1 MPLPTRNAS
10 VALSVLIV
18 VLFGSSTYLSAWGPG
33 HDDVNRIAL
42 DRLPADIKALL
53 SPDDRKAFVKESHAP
68 DDFTPWAEYERK
80 KERVITPNDL
90 ATLASHNIK
99 TPYALHSA
107 KGQAVNFI
115 LLYRALKE
123 RDGSRIA
130 FWGAC
135 LAHTL
140 ADEAA
145 CNHDPLVHYLT
156 YAFKGCYGMKFGEA
170 GMLDFGELC
179 RTPEGD
185 ALAVKA
191 LNAVPLVLLGD
202 DPQEVLAEIMLHG
215 LKANRFMTERGVRI
229 ASAFDPDVGEDVLA
243 DSRVAMAELGAHGT
257 RSWLEAITTIWDLI
271 EEGKPDPV
279 ITPGLLANHQ
289 AHRARYVAARPLKAD
304 ALYAP
309 WLKLQDET
317 GVPAVGVVVEPS
329 ISMNQGGLSFG
340 GRFLASAILRELH
353 KSKIPFRVI
362 DAREPDRE
370 LDAGSTSMVI
380 LCSGK
385 FHNDELV
392 RALKSYTNAGG
403 NLLLIGGE
411 HRGLLGPLSQAL
423 IKADPATLPVTSGY
437 GQKNLNF
444 IDRIRVRFSG
454 SLVEEIGKDALPFIH
469 NPDTKAGW
477 QKPKCPYRLKE
488 DFGADIEPL
497 AKIELEGDNQIVAA
511 VYRPDGNARFVFI
524 PEYLIAPY
532 LLTDEPKFSNPA
544 QPQLD
549 RVGSNV
555 LLTTLRLL
563 LSNRRCNPLCPQ
575 KLVPST
581 MSSNPLTAF

>member
-1 MPLPTRNAS
+1 MQIRLQ
-10 VALSVLIV
+10 IV
-18 VLFGSSTYLSAWGPG
+18 PIILFLLAQFGSTVGLYAWGSG
-33 HDDVNRIAL
+33 HYEVNRIAL
-42 DRLPADIKALL
+42 DRLPVEMKALL
-53 SPDDRKAFVKESHAP
+53 SPDNRKDFVKDAKVP
-68 DDFTPWAEYERK
+68 DDFTPWSEYEK
-80 KERVITPNDL
+80 KKGKVITPNDL
-90 ATLASHNIK
+90 ATLSKYKIK

-107 KGQAVNFI
+107 TGQAVNYV
-115 LLYRALKE
+115 LLYRALKD
-123 RDGSRIA
+123 RDGDRIA

-140 ADEAA
+140 ADEVA
-145 CNHDPLVHYLT
+145 CNHDPLIHYLS
-156 YAFKGCYGMKFGEA
+156 YAFKGGYGMKFGKA

-191 LNAVPLVLLGD
+191 LNAVPLLLLGD
-202 DPQEVLAEIMLHG
+202 DPQEVLVEIMLHG
-215 LKANRFMTERGVRI
+215 LKANRFMTERSVII
-229 ASAFDPDVGEDVLA
+229 ASAFDPDAGDGALA
-243 DSRVAMAELGAHGT
+243 DSQFAMAELGAFGIKA
-257 RSWLEAITTIWDLI
+257 WLEVITTAWALI
-271 EEGKPDPV
+271 NESKPVPV
-279 ITPGLLANHQ
+279 LTPEILANYK
-289 AHRARYVAARPLKAD
+289 ARHTKFVTARPLKAG

-309 WLKLQDET
+309 WLKLQAET

-329 ISMNQGGLSFG
+329 TTMNRGGLSFG

-362 DAREPDRE
+362 DAREPEQD

-385 FHNDELV
+385 FHNYELV

-403 NLLLIGGE
+403 HLLLIGGE

-437 GQKNLNF
+437 GQKNLEF

-454 SLVEEIGKDALPFIH
+454 SLVEEIGMEALPFIH

-497 AKIELEGDNQIVAA
+497 AKIELDGENQIVAA
-511 VYRPDGNARFVFI
+511 VYRPDGNACFVFI

-532 LLTDEPKFSNPA
+532 LLTDEPEFSNPA

-549 RVGSNV
+549 RIGSKV
-555 LLTTLRLL
+555 LLTALHLL
-563 LSNRRCNPLCPQ
+563 LP
-575 KLVPST
+575 
-581 MSSNPLTAF
+581 

>member
-1 MPLPTRNAS
+1 MQIRLQ
-10 VALSVLIV
+10 IV
-18 VLFGSSTYLSAWGPG
+18 PIILFLLAQFGSTVGLYAWGSG
-33 HDDVNRIAL
+33 HYEVNRIAL
-42 DRLPADIKALL
+42 DRLPVEMKALL
-53 SPDDRKAFVKESHAP
+53 SPDNRKDFVKDAKVP
-68 DDFTPWAEYERK
+68 DDFTPWSEYEK
-80 KERVITPNDL
+80 KKGKVITPNDL
-90 ATLASHNIK
+90 ATLSKYKIK

-107 KGQAVNFI
+107 TGQAVNYV
-115 LLYRALKE
+115 LLYRALKD
-123 RDGSRIA
+123 RDGDRIA

-140 ADEAA
+140 ADEVA
-145 CNHDPLVHYLT
+145 CNHDPLIHYLS
-156 YAFKGCYGMKFGEA
+156 YAFKGGYGMKFGKA

-191 LNAVPLVLLGD
+191 LNAVPLLLLGD
-202 DPQEVLAEIMLHG
+202 DPQEVLVEIMLHG
-215 LKANRFMTERGVRI
+215 LKANRFMTERSVII
-229 ASAFDPDVGEDVLA
+229 ASAFDPDAGDGALA
-243 DSRVAMAELGAHGT
+243 DSQFAMAELGAFGIKA
-257 RSWLEAITTIWDLI
+257 WLEVITTAWALI
-271 EEGKPDPV
+271 NESKPVPV
-279 ITPGLLANHQ
+279 LTPEILADYK
-289 AHRARYVAARPLKAD
+289 ARHTKFVTARPLKAD

-309 WLKLQDET
+309 WLKLQAET

-329 ISMNQGGLSFG
+329 TTMNRGGLSFG

-362 DAREPDRE
+362 DAREPEQD

-403 NLLLIGGE
+403 HLLLIGGE

-437 GQKNLNF
+437 GQKNLEF

-454 SLVEEIGKDALPFIH
+454 SLVEEIGMEALPFIH

-497 AKIELEGDNQIVAA
+497 AKIELDGENQIVAA
-511 VYRPDGNARFVFI
+511 VYRPDGNACFVFI

-532 LLTDEPKFSNPA
+532 LLTDEPEFSNPA

-549 RVGSNV
+549 RIGSKV
-555 LLTTLRLL
+555 LLTALHLL
-563 LSNRRCNPLCPQ
+563 LP
-575 KLVPST
+575 
-581 MSSNPLTAF
+581 

>member
-1 MPLPTRNAS
+1 MQIRLQ
-10 VALSVLIV
+10 IV
-18 VLFGSSTYLSAWGPG
+18 PIILFLLAQFGGTVGLYAWGSG
-33 HDDVNRIAL
+33 HYDVNRIAL
-42 DRLPADIKALL
+42 DRLPVEMKALL
-53 SPDDRKAFVKESHAP
+53 SPDNRKDFVKDAKVP
-68 DDFTPWAEYERK
+68 DDFTPWSEYEK
-80 KERVITPNDL
+80 KKGKVITPNDL
-90 ATLASHNIK
+90 ATLSKYKIK

-107 KGQAVNFI
+107 TGQAVNYV
-115 LLYRALKE
+115 LLYRALKD
-123 RDGSRIA
+123 RDGDRIA

-140 ADEAA
+140 ADEVA
-145 CNHDPLVHYLT
+145 CNHDPLIHYLS
-156 YAFKGCYGMKFGEA
+156 YAFKGGYGMKFGKA

-191 LNAVPLVLLGD
+191 LNAVPLLLLGD
-202 DPQEVLAEIMLHG
+202 DPQEVLVEIMLHG
-215 LKANRFMTERGVRI
+215 LKANRFMTERSVII
-229 ASAFDPDVGEDVLA
+229 ASAFDPDAGDGALA
-243 DSRVAMAELGAHGT
+243 DSQFAMAELGAFGV
-257 RSWLEAITTIWDLI
+257 RAWLEVITTAWALI
-271 EEGKPDPV
+271 NESKPVPV
-279 ITPGLLANHQ
+279 LTPEILANYK
-289 AHRARYVAARPLKAD
+289 ARHTKFVTARPLKAD

-309 WLKLQDET
+309 WLKLQAET

-329 ISMNQGGLSFG
+329 TTMNRGGLSFG

-362 DAREPDRE
+362 DAREPEQD

-392 RALKSYTNAGG
+392 RALNSYISAGG
-403 NLLLIGGE
+403 HLLLIGGE

-437 GQKNLNF
+437 GQKNLEF

-454 SLVEEIGKDALPFIH
+454 SLVEEIGMEALPFIH

-497 AKIELEGDNQIVAA
+497 AKIELDGENQIVAA
-511 VYRPDGNARFVFI
+511 VYRPDGNACFVFI

-532 LLTDEPKFSNPA
+532 LLTDEPEFSNPA

-549 RVGSNV
+549 RIGSKV
-555 LLTTLRLL
+555 LLTALHLL
-563 LSNRRCNPLCPQ
+563 LP
-575 KLVPST
+575 
-581 MSSNPLTAF
+581 

>member
-1 MPLPTRNAS
+1 MQIRLQ
-10 VALSVLIV
+10 IV
-18 VLFGSSTYLSAWGPG
+18 PIILFLLAQFGGTVGLYAWGSG
-33 HDDVNRIAL
+33 HYEVNRIAL
-42 DRLPADIKALL
+42 DRLPVEMKALL
-53 SPDDRKAFVKESHAP
+53 SPDNRKDFVKDAKVP
-68 DDFTPWAEYERK
+68 DDFTPWSEYEK
-80 KERVITPNDL
+80 KKGKVITPNDL
-90 ATLASHNIK
+90 ATLSKYNIK

-107 KGQAVNFI
+107 TGQAVNYV
-115 LLYRALKE
+115 LLYRALKD
-123 RDGSRIA
+123 RDGDRIA

-140 ADEAA
+140 ADEVA
-145 CNHDPLVHYLT
+145 CNHDPLIHYLS
-156 YAFKGCYGMKFGEA
+156 YAFKGGYGMKFGKA

-191 LNAVPLVLLGD
+191 LNAVPRLLLGD
-202 DPQEVLAEIMLHG
+202 DPQEVLVEIMLHG
-215 LKANRFMTERGVRI
+215 LKANRFMTERSVII
-229 ASAFDPDVGEDVLA
+229 ASAFDPDAGDGALA
-243 DSRVAMAELGAHGT
+243 DSQFAMAELGAFGIKA
-257 RSWLEAITTIWDLI
+257 WLEVITTAWALI
-271 EEGKPDPV
+271 NESKPVPV
-279 ITPGLLANHQ
+279 LTPEILADYK
-289 AHRARYVAARPLKAD
+289 ARHTKFVTARPLKAD

-309 WLKLQDET
+309 WLKLQAET

-329 ISMNQGGLSFG
+329 TTMNRGGLSFG

-362 DAREPDRE
+362 DAREPEQD

-392 RALKSYTNAGG
+392 RALNSYISAGG
-403 NLLLIGGE
+403 HLLLIGGE

-437 GQKNLNF
+437 GQKNLEF

-454 SLVEEIGKDALPFIH
+454 SLVEEIGKEALPFIH

-497 AKIELEGDNQIVAA
+497 AKIELDGENQIVAA
-511 VYRPDGNARFVFI
+511 VYRPDGNACFVFI

-532 LLTDEPKFSNPA
+532 LLTDEPEFSNPA

-549 RVGSNV
+549 RIGSKV
-555 LLTTLRLL
+555 LLAALHLL
-563 LSNRRCNPLCPQ
+563 LS
-575 KLVPST
+575 
-581 MSSNPLTAF
+581 

>member
-1 MPLPTRNAS
+1 MQIRLQ
-10 VALSVLIV
+10 IV
-18 VLFGSSTYLSAWGPG
+18 PIILFLLAQFGSTVGLYAWGSG
-33 HDDVNRIAL
+33 HYEVNRIAL
-42 DRLPADIKALL
+42 DRLPVEMKALL
-53 SPDDRKAFVKESHAP
+53 SPDNRKDFVKDAKVP
-68 DDFTPWAEYERK
+68 DDFTPWSEYEK
-80 KERVITPNDL
+80 KKGKVITPNDL
-90 ATLASHNIK
+90 ATLSKYKIK

-107 KGQAVNFI
+107 TGQAVNYV
-115 LLYRALKE
+115 LLYRALKD
-123 RDGSRIA
+123 RDGDRIA

-140 ADEAA
+140 ADEVA
-145 CNHDPLVHYLT
+145 CNHDPLIHYLS
-156 YAFKGCYGMKFGEA
+156 YAFKGGYGMKFGKA

-191 LNAVPLVLLGD
+191 LNAVPLLLLGD
-202 DPQEVLAEIMLHG
+202 DPQEVLVEIMLHG
-215 LKANRFMTERGVRI
+215 LKANRFMTERSVII
-229 ASAFDPDVGEDVLA
+229 ASAFDPDAGDGALA
-243 DSRVAMAELGAHGT
+243 DSQFAMAELGAFGV
-257 RSWLEAITTIWDLI
+257 RAWLEVITTAWALI
-271 EEGKPDPV
+271 NESKPVPV
-279 ITPGLLANHQ
+279 LTPEILANYK
-289 AHRARYVAARPLKAD
+289 ARHTKFVTARPLKAD

-309 WLKLQDET
+309 WLKLQAET

-329 ISMNQGGLSFG
+329 TTMNRGGLSFG

-362 DAREPDRE
+362 DAREPEQD

-385 FHNDELV
+385 FHNYELV

-403 NLLLIGGE
+403 HLLLIGGE

-437 GQKNLNF
+437 GQKNLEF

-454 SLVEEIGKDALPFIH
+454 SLVEEIGKEALPFIH

-497 AKIELEGDNQIVAA
+497 AKIELDGENQIVAA
-511 VYRPDGNARFVFI
+511 VYRPDGNACFVFI

-532 LLTDEPKFSNPA
+532 LLTDEPEFSNPA

-549 RVGSNV
+549 RIGSKV
-555 LLTTLRLL
+555 LLAALHLL
-563 LSNRRCNPLCPQ
+563 LS
-575 KLVPST
+575 
-581 MSSNPLTAF
+581 

>member
-1 MPLPTRNAS
+1 MPRCRTIL
-10 VALSVLIV
+10 LH
-18 VLFGSSTYLSAWGPG
+18 GP
-33 HDDVNRIAL
+33 N
-42 DRLPADIKALL
+42 
-53 SPDDRKAFVKESHAP
+53 
-68 DDFTPWAEYERK
+68 TRK
-80 KERVITPNDL
+80 KKGKVITPNDL
-90 ATLASHNIK
+90 ATLSKYKIK

-107 KGQAVNFI
+107 TGQAVNYV
-115 LLYRALKE
+115 LLYRALKD
-123 RDGSRIA
+123 RDGDRIA

-140 ADEAA
+140 ADEVA
-145 CNHDPLVHYLT
+145 CNHDPLIHYLS
-156 YAFKGCYGMKFGEA
+156 YAFKGGYGMKFGKA

-191 LNAVPLVLLGD
+191 LNAVPLLLLGD
-202 DPQEVLAEIMLHG
+202 DPQEVLVEIMLHG
-215 LKANRFMTERGVRI
+215 LKANRFMTERSVII
-229 ASAFDPDVGEDVLA
+229 ASAFDPDAGDGALA
-243 DSRVAMAELGAHGT
+243 DSQFAMAELGAFGIKA
-257 RSWLEAITTIWDLI
+257 WLEVITTAWALI
-271 EEGKPDPV
+271 NESKPVPV
-279 ITPGLLANHQ
+279 LTPEILANYK
-289 AHRARYVAARPLKAD
+289 ARHTKFVTARPLKAG

-309 WLKLQDET
+309 WLKLQAET

-329 ISMNQGGLSFG
+329 TTMNRGGLSFG

-362 DAREPDRE
+362 DAREPEQD

-403 NLLLIGGE
+403 HLLLIGGE

-437 GQKNLNF
+437 GQKNLEF

-454 SLVEEIGKDALPFIH
+454 SLVEEIGMEALPFIH

-497 AKIELEGDNQIVAA
+497 AKIELDGENQIVAA
-511 VYRPDGNARFVFI
+511 VYRPDGNACFVFI

-532 LLTDEPKFSNPA
+532 LLTDEPEFSNPA

-549 RVGSNV
+549 RIGSKV
-555 LLTTLRLL
+555 LLTALHLL
-563 LSNRRCNPLCPQ
+563 LP
-575 KLVPST
+575 
-581 MSSNPLTAF
+581 

>member
-1 MPLPTRNAS
+1 MQIRLQ
-10 VALSVLIV
+10 IV
-18 VLFGSSTYLSAWGPG
+18 PIILFLLAQFGSSVDLYAWGSG
-33 HDDVNRIAL
+33 HYEVNRIAL
-42 DRLPADIKALL
+42 DRLPVEMKALL
-53 SPDDRKAFVKESHAP
+53 STDNRKDFVKDAKVP
-68 DDFTPWAEYERK
+68 DDFTPWSEYEK
-80 KERVITPNDL
+80 KKGKVITTNDL
-90 ATLASHNIK
+90 ATLSKYKIK

-107 KGQAVNFI
+107 TGQAVNYV
-115 LLYRALKE
+115 LLYRALKD
-123 RDGSRIA
+123 RDGDRIA

-140 ADEAA
+140 ADEVA
-145 CNHDPLVHYLT
+145 CNHDPLIHYLS
-156 YAFKGCYGMKFGEA
+156 YAFKGGYGMKFGNA

-202 DPQEVLAEIMLHG
+202 DPQEVLVEIMLHG
-215 LKANRFMTERGVRI
+215 LKANRFMTERSVII
-229 ASAFDPDVGEDVLA
+229 ASAFDPDAGDGALA
-243 DSRVAMAELGAHGT
+243 DSRFAMAELGAYGV
-257 RSWLEAITTIWDLI
+257 RKWLEAITTIWDLI

-279 ITPGLLANHQ
+279 ITPGLLADHH
-289 AHRARYVAARPLKAD
+289 ARRARYVAARPLKAD

-309 WLKLQDET
+309 WLKLQAEA

-362 DAREPDRE
+362 DAREPDRD
-370 LDAGSTSMVI
+370 LDTRSTSMVI

-385 FHNDELV
+385 LHNDELV
-392 RALKSYTNAGG
+392 RALKSYTNIGG
-403 NLLLIGGE
+403 HLLLIGGE

-437 GQKNLNF
+437 GQKNLDF

-454 SLVEEIGKDALPFIH
+454 SLVKEIGKDALPFIH

-497 AKIELEGDNQIVAA
+497 AKIELDGENQIVAA
-511 VYRPDGNARFVFI
+511 VYRPDENARFLFI

-532 LLTDEPKFSNPA
+532 LLTDEPEFSNPA

-549 RVGSNV
+549 RIGSKV
-555 LLTTLRLL
+555 MLTALHLL
-563 LSNRRCNPLCPQ
+563 LS
-575 KLVPST
+575 
-581 MSSNPLTAF
+581 

>member
-1 MPLPTRNAS
+1 MQIRLQ
-10 VALSVLIV
+10 IV
-18 VLFGSSTYLSAWGPG
+18 PIILFLLAQFGGTVGLYAWGSG
-33 HDDVNRIAL
+33 HYEVNRIAL
-42 DRLPADIKALL
+42 DRLPVEMKALL
-53 SPDDRKAFVKESHAP
+53 SPDNRKDFVKDAKVP
-68 DDFTPWAEYERK
+68 DDFTPWSEYEK
-80 KERVITPNDL
+80 KKGKVITPNDL
-90 ATLASHNIK
+90 ATLSKYKIK

-107 KGQAVNFI
+107 TGQAVNYV
-115 LLYRALKE
+115 LLYRALKD
-123 RDGSRIA
+123 RDGDRIA

-140 ADEAA
+140 ADEVA
-145 CNHDPLVHYLT
+145 CNHDPLIHYLS
-156 YAFKGCYGMKFGEA
+156 YAFKGGYGMKFGKA

-191 LNAVPLVLLGD
+191 LNAVPLLLLGD
-202 DPQEVLAEIMLHG
+202 DPQEVLVEIMLHG
-215 LKANRFMTERGVRI
+215 LKANRFMTERSIII
-229 ASAFDPDVGEDVLA
+229 ASAFDPDAGDGALA
-243 DSRVAMAELGAHGT
+243 DSQFAMAELGAFGV
-257 RSWLEAITTIWDLI
+257 RAWLEVITTAWALI
-271 EEGKPDPV
+271 NESKPVPV
-279 ITPGLLANHQ
+279 LTPEILANYK
-289 AHRARYVAARPLKAD
+289 ARHTKFVTARPLKAD

-309 WLKLQDET
+309 WLKLQAET

-329 ISMNQGGLSFG
+329 TTMNRGGLSFG

-362 DAREPDRE
+362 DAREPEQD

-385 FHNDELV
+385 FHNYELV

-403 NLLLIGGE
+403 HLLLIGGE
-411 HRGLLGPLSQAL
+411 HRGLLGSLSQAL

-437 GQKNLNF
+437 GQKNLEF

-454 SLVEEIGKDALPFIH
+454 SLVEEIGKEALPFIH

-497 AKIELEGDNQIVAA
+497 AKIELDGENQIVAA
-511 VYRPDGNARFVFI
+511 VYRPDGNACFVFI

-532 LLTDEPKFSNPA
+532 LLTDEPEFSNPA

-549 RVGSNV
+549 RIGSKV
-555 LLTTLRLL
+555 LLTALHLL
-563 LSNRRCNPLCPQ
+563 LP
-575 KLVPST
+575 
-581 MSSNPLTAF
+581 

>member
-1 MPLPTRNAS
+1 MQIRLQ
-10 VALSVLIV
+10 IV
-18 VLFGSSTYLSAWGPG
+18 PIILFLLAQFGSSVGLYAWGSG
-33 HDDVNRIAL
+33 HYEVNRIAL
-42 DRLPADIKALL
+42 DRLPVEMKALL
-53 SPDDRKAFVKESHAP
+53 SPDNRKDFVKDAKVP
-68 DDFTPWAEYERK
+68 DDFTPWSEYEK
-80 KERVITPNDL
+80 KKGKVITPNDL
-90 ATLASHNIK
+90 ATLSKYKIK

-107 KGQAVNFI
+107 TGQAVNYV
-115 LLYRALKE
+115 LLYRALKD
-123 RDGSRIA
+123 RDGDRIA

-140 ADEAA
+140 ADEVA
-145 CNHDPLVHYLT
+145 CNHDPLIHYLS
-156 YAFKGCYGMKFGEA
+156 YAFKGGYGMKFGKA

-191 LNAVPLVLLGD
+191 LNAVPLLLLGD
-202 DPQEVLAEIMLHG
+202 DPQEVLVEIMLHG
-215 LKANRFMTERGVRI
+215 LKANRFMTERSVII
-229 ASAFDPDVGEDVLA
+229 ASAFDPDAGDGALA
-243 DSRVAMAELGAHGT
+243 DSRVAMAELGAYGV
-257 RSWLEAITTIWDLI
+257 RKWLEAITTIWDLI
-271 EEGKPDPV
+271 EEGKPDPA
-279 ITPGLLANHQ
+279 ITPGLLADHQ
-289 AHRARYVAARPLKAD
+289 ARRARYVAARPLKAD

-309 WLKLQDET
+309 WLKLQAET

-329 ISMNQGGLSFG
+329 TTMNRGGLSFG

-362 DAREPDRE
+362 DAREPEQD

-392 RALKSYTNAGG
+392 RALNSYISAGG
-403 NLLLIGGE
+403 HLLLIGGE

-437 GQKNLNF
+437 GQKNLDF

-454 SLVEEIGKDALPFIH
+454 WLAEEIGKDALPFIH

-497 AKIELEGDNQIVAA
+497 AKIELDGENQIVAA
-511 VYRPDGNARFVFI
+511 VYRPDGNACFVFI

-532 LLTDEPKFSNPA
+532 LLTDEPEFSNPA

-549 RVGSNV
+549 RIGSKV
-555 LLTTLRLL
+555 LLTALHLL
-563 LSNRRCNPLCPQ
+563 LP
-575 KLVPST
+575 
-581 MSSNPLTAF
+581 

>member
-1 MPLPTRNAS
+1 MQIRLQ
-10 VALSVLIV
+10 IV
-18 VLFGSSTYLSAWGPG
+18 PIILFLLAQFGGTVGLYAWGSG
-33 HDDVNRIAL
+33 HYEVNRIAL
-42 DRLPADIKALL
+42 DRLPVEMKALL
-53 SPDDRKAFVKESHAP
+53 SPDNRKDFVKDAKVP
-68 DDFTPWAEYERK
+68 DDFTPWSEYEK
-80 KERVITPNDL
+80 KKGKVITPNDL
-90 ATLASHNIK
+90 ATLSKYKIK

-107 KGQAVNFI
+107 TGQAVNYV
-115 LLYRALKE
+115 LLYRALKD
-123 RDGSRIA
+123 RDGDRIA

-140 ADEAA
+140 ADEVA
-145 CNHDPLVHYLT
+145 CNHDPLIHYLS
-156 YAFKGCYGMKFGEA
+156 YAFKGGYGMKFGKA

-191 LNAVPLVLLGD
+191 LNAVPLLLLGD
-202 DPQEVLAEIMLHG
+202 DPQEVLVEIMLHG
-215 LKANRFMTERGVRI
+215 LKANRFMTERSIII
-229 ASAFDPDVGEDVLA
+229 ASAFDPDAGDGALA
-243 DSRVAMAELGAHGT
+243 DSQFAMAELGAFGV
-257 RSWLEAITTIWDLI
+257 RAWLEVITTAWALI
-271 EEGKPDPV
+271 NESKPVPV
-279 ITPGLLANHQ
+279 LTPEILANYK
-289 AHRARYVAARPLKAD
+289 ARHTKFVTARPLKAD

-309 WLKLQDET
+309 WLKLQAET

-329 ISMNQGGLSFG
+329 TTMNRGGLSFG

-362 DAREPDRE
+362 DAREPEQD

-403 NLLLIGGE
+403 HLLLIGGE

-437 GQKNLNF
+437 GQKNLEF

-454 SLVEEIGKDALPFIH
+454 SLVEEIGMEALPFIH

-497 AKIELEGDNQIVAA
+497 AKIELDGENQIVAA
-511 VYRPDGNARFVFI
+511 VYRPDGNACFVFI

-532 LLTDEPKFSNPA
+532 LLTDEPEFSNPA

-549 RVGSNV
+549 RIGSKV
-555 LLTTLRLL
+555 LLTALHLL
-563 LSNRRCNPLCPQ
+563 LP
-575 KLVPST
+575 
-581 MSSNPLTAF
+581 

>member
-1 MPLPTRNAS
+1 MQIRLQ
-10 VALSVLIV
+10 IV
-18 VLFGSSTYLSAWGPG
+18 HIILFLLAQFVSNVGLYAWGSG
-33 HDDVNRIAL
+33 HYDVNRIAL
-42 DRLPADIKALL
+42 DRLPVEMKALL
-53 SPDDRKAFVKESHAP
+53 SPDNRKDFVKDAKAP
-68 DDFTPWAEYERK
+68 DDFTPWSEYEK
-80 KERVITPNDL
+80 KKGKVITPNDL
-90 ATLASHNIK
+90 ATLSKYKIK

-107 KGQAVNFI
+107 TGQAVNYV
-115 LLYRALKE
+115 LLYRALKD
-123 RDGSRIA
+123 RDGDRIA

-140 ADEAA
+140 ADEVA
-145 CNHDPLVHYLT
+145 CNHDPLIHYLS
-156 YAFKGCYGMKFGEA
+156 YAFKGGYGMKFGKA

-179 RTPEGD
+179 GTPEGD

-191 LNAVPLVLLGD
+191 LNAVPLVRFGD
-202 DPQEVLAEIMLHG
+202 DPQEVLVEIMLHG
-215 LKANRFMTERGVRI
+215 LKANRFMTERSVII
-229 ASAFDPDVGEDVLA
+229 ASAFDPDAGDGALA
-243 DSRVAMAELGAHGT
+243 DSQFAMAELGAFGIKA
-257 RSWLEAITTIWDLI
+257 WLEVITTAWALI
-271 EEGKPDPV
+271 NESKPVPV
-279 ITPGLLANHQ
+279 LTPEILADYK
-289 AHRARYVAARPLKAD
+289 ARHTKFVTARPLKAD

-309 WLKLQDET
+309 WLKLQAET

-329 ISMNQGGLSFG
+329 ISMDQGGLSFG

-362 DAREPDRE
+362 DAREPDR
-370 LDAGSTSMVI
+370 DMDTRSTSMVI

-392 RALKSYTNAGG
+392 RALNSYISAGG
-403 NLLLIGGE
+403 HLLLIGGE

-437 GQKNLNF
+437 GQKNLDF

-454 SLVEEIGKDALPFIH
+454 WLAEEIGKDALPFIH

-497 AKIELEGDNQIVAA
+497 AKIELDGENQIVAA
-511 VYRPDGNARFVFI
+511 MYRPDGNACFVFI

-532 LLTDEPKFSNPA
+532 LLTDEPEFSNPA

-549 RVGSNV
+549 RIGSKV
-555 LLTTLRLL
+555 LLAALRLL
-563 LSNRRCNPLCPQ
+563 LP
-575 KLVPST
+575 
-581 MSSNPLTAF
+581 

>member
-1 MPLPTRNAS
+1 MQIRLQ
-10 VALSVLIV
+10 IV
-18 VLFGSSTYLSAWGPG
+18 PIILFLLAQFGSTVGLYAWGSG
-33 HDDVNRIAL
+33 HYEVNRIAL
-42 DRLPADIKALL
+42 DRLPVEMKALL
-53 SPDDRKAFVKESHAP
+53 SPDNRKAFVKDAKVP
-68 DDFTPWAEYERK
+68 DDFTPWSEYEK
-80 KERVITPNDL
+80 KKGKVITPNDL
-90 ATLASHNIK
+90 ATLSKYKIK

-107 KGQAVNFI
+107 TGQAVNYV
-115 LLYRALKE
+115 LLYRALKD
-123 RDGSRIA
+123 RDGDRIA

-140 ADEAA
+140 ADEVA
-145 CNHDPLVHYLT
+145 CNHDPLIHYIS
-156 YAFKGCYGMKFGEA
+156 YAFKGGYGMKFGKA

-191 LNAVPLVLLGD
+191 LNAVPLLLLGD
-202 DPQEVLAEIMLHG
+202 DPQEVLVEIMLHG
-215 LKANRFMTERGVRI
+215 LKANRFMTERSVII
-229 ASAFDPDVGEDVLA
+229 ASAFDPDAGDGALA
-243 DSRVAMAELGAHGT
+243 DSQFAMAELGAFGV
-257 RSWLEAITTIWDLI
+257 RAWLEVITTAWALI
-271 EEGKPDPV
+271 NESKPVPV
-279 ITPGLLANHQ
+279 LTPEILANYK
-289 AHRARYVAARPLKAD
+289 ARHTKFVTARPLKAG

-309 WLKLQDET
+309 WLKLQAET

-329 ISMNQGGLSFG
+329 TTMNRGGLSFG

-362 DAREPDRE
+362 DAREPEQD

-403 NLLLIGGE
+403 HLLLIGGE

-437 GQKNLNF
+437 GQKNLEF

-454 SLVEEIGKDALPFIH
+454 SLVEEIGKEALPFIH

-497 AKIELEGDNQIVAA
+497 AKIELDGENQIVAA
-511 VYRPDGNARFVFI
+511 VYRPDGNACFVFI

-532 LLTDEPKFSNPA
+532 LLTDEPEFSNPA

-549 RVGSNV
+549 RIGSKV
-555 LLTTLRLL
+555 LLTALHLL
-563 LSNRRCNPLCPQ
+563 LP
-575 KLVPST
+575 
-581 MSSNPLTAF
+581 

>member
-1 MPLPTRNAS
+1 MQIRLQ
-10 VALSVLIV
+10 IV
-18 VLFGSSTYLSAWGPG
+18 PIILFLLAQFGSTVGLYAWGSG
-33 HDDVNRIAL
+33 HYEVNRIAL
-42 DRLPADIKALL
+42 DRLPVEMKALL
-53 SPDDRKAFVKESHAP
+53 SPDNRKDFVKDAKVP
-68 DDFTPWAEYERK
+68 DDFTPWSEYEK
-80 KERVITPNDL
+80 KKGKVITPNDL
-90 ATLASHNIK
+90 ATLSKYKIK

-107 KGQAVNFI
+107 TGQAVNYV
-115 LLYRALKE
+115 LLYRALKD
-123 RDGSRIA
+123 RDGDRIA

-140 ADEAA
+140 ADEVA
-145 CNHDPLVHYLT
+145 CNHDPLIHYIS
-156 YAFKGCYGMKFGEA
+156 YAFKGGYGMKFGKA

-191 LNAVPLVLLGD
+191 LNAVPLLLLGD
-202 DPQEVLAEIMLHG
+202 DPQEVLVEIMLHG
-215 LKANRFMTERGVRI
+215 LKANRFMTERSVII
-229 ASAFDPDVGEDVLA
+229 ASAFDPDAGDGALA
-243 DSRVAMAELGAHGT
+243 DSQFAMAELGAFGIKA
-257 RSWLEAITTIWDLI
+257 WLEVITTAWALI
-271 EEGKPDPV
+271 NESKPVPV
-279 ITPGLLANHQ
+279 LTPEILADYK
-289 AHRARYVAARPLKAD
+289 ARHTKFVTARPLKAD

-309 WLKLQDET
+309 WLKLQAET

-329 ISMNQGGLSFG
+329 TTMNRGGLSFG

-362 DAREPDRE
+362 DAREPEQD

-392 RALKSYTNAGG
+392 RALNSYISAGG
-403 NLLLIGGE
+403 HLLLIGGE

-437 GQKNLNF
+437 GQKNLEF

-454 SLVEEIGKDALPFIH
+454 SLVEEIGMEALPFIH

-497 AKIELEGDNQIVAA
+497 AKIELDGENQIVAA
-511 VYRPDGNARFVFI
+511 VYRPDGNACFVFI

-532 LLTDEPKFSNPA
+532 LLTDEPEFSNPA

-549 RVGSNV
+549 RIGSKV
-555 LLTTLRLL
+555 LLTALHLL
-563 LSNRRCNPLCPQ
+563 LP
-575 KLVPST
+575 
-581 MSSNPLTAF
+581 

>member
-1 MPLPTRNAS
+1 MQIRLQ
-10 VALSVLIV
+10 IV
-18 VLFGSSTYLSAWGPG
+18 PIILFLLAQFGGTVGLYAWGSG
-33 HDDVNRIAL
+33 HYEVNRIAL
-42 DRLPADIKALL
+42 DRLPVEMKALL
-53 SPDDRKAFVKESHAP
+53 SPDNRKDFVKDAKVP
-68 DDFTPWAEYERK
+68 DDFTPWSEYEK
-80 KERVITPNDL
+80 KKGKVITPNDL
-90 ATLASHNIK
+90 ATLSKYKIK

-107 KGQAVNFI
+107 TGQAVNYV
-115 LLYRALKE
+115 LLYRALKD
-123 RDGSRIA
+123 RDGDRIA

-140 ADEAA
+140 ADEVA
-145 CNHDPLVHYLT
+145 CNHDPLIHYLS
-156 YAFKGCYGMKFGEA
+156 YAFKGGYGMKFGKA

-191 LNAVPLVLLGD
+191 LNAVPLLLLGD
-202 DPQEVLAEIMLHG
+202 DPQEVLVEIMLHG
-215 LKANRFMTERGVRI
+215 LKANRFMTERSVII
-229 ASAFDPDVGEDVLA
+229 ASAFDPDAGDGALA
-243 DSRVAMAELGAHGT
+243 DSQFAMAELGAFGV
-257 RSWLEAITTIWDLI
+257 RAWLEVITTAWALI
-271 EEGKPDPV
+271 NESKPVPV
-279 ITPGLLANHQ
+279 LTPEILANYK
-289 AHRARYVAARPLKAD
+289 ARHTKFVTARPLKAD

-309 WLKLQDET
+309 WLKLQAET

-329 ISMNQGGLSFG
+329 TTMNRGGLSFG

-362 DAREPDRE
+362 DAREPEQD

-385 FHNDELV
+385 FHNYELV

-403 NLLLIGGE
+403 HLLLIGGE

-437 GQKNLNF
+437 GQKNLEF

-454 SLVEEIGKDALPFIH
+454 SLVEEIGKEALPFIH

-497 AKIELEGDNQIVAA
+497 AKIELDGENQIVAA
-511 VYRPDGNARFVFI
+511 VYRPDGNACFVFI

-532 LLTDEPKFSNPA
+532 LLTDEPEFSNPA

-549 RVGSNV
+549 RIGSKV
-555 LLTTLRLL
+555 LLAALHLL
-563 LSNRRCNPLCPQ
+563 LS
-575 KLVPST
+575 
-581 MSSNPLTAF
+581 

>member
-1 MPLPTRNAS
+1 MQIRLQ
-10 VALSVLIV
+10 IV
-18 VLFGSSTYLSAWGPG
+18 PIILFLLAQFGSTVGLYAWGSG
-33 HDDVNRIAL
+33 HYEVNRIAL
-42 DRLPADIKALL
+42 DRLPVEMKALL
-53 SPDDRKAFVKESHAP
+53 SPDNRKDFVKDAKVP
-68 DDFTPWAEYERK
+68 DDFTPWSEYEK
-80 KERVITPNDL
+80 KKGKVITPNDL
-90 ATLASHNIK
+90 ATLSKYKIK

-107 KGQAVNFI
+107 TGQAVNYV
-115 LLYRALKE
+115 LLYRALKD
-123 RDGSRIA
+123 RDGDRIA

-140 ADEAA
+140 ADEVA
-145 CNHDPLVHYLT
+145 CNHDPLIHYLS
-156 YAFKGCYGMKFGEA
+156 YAFKGGYGMKFGKA

-191 LNAVPLVLLGD
+191 LNAVPLLLLGD
-202 DPQEVLAEIMLHG
+202 DPQEVLVEIMLHG
-215 LKANRFMTERGVRI
+215 LKANRFMTERSVII
-229 ASAFDPDVGEDVLA
+229 ASAFDPDAGDGALA
-243 DSRVAMAELGAHGT
+243 DSQFAMAELGAFGV
-257 RSWLEAITTIWDLI
+257 RAWLEVITTAWALI
-271 EEGKPDPV
+271 NESKPVPV
-279 ITPGLLANHQ
+279 LTPEILADYK
-289 AHRARYVAARPLKAD
+289 ARHTKFVTARPLKAD

-309 WLKLQDET
+309 WLKLQAET

-329 ISMNQGGLSFG
+329 TTMNRGGLSFG

-362 DAREPDRE
+362 DAREPEQD

-385 FHNDELV
+385 FHNYELV

-403 NLLLIGGE
+403 HLLLIGGE

-437 GQKNLNF
+437 GQKNLEF

-454 SLVEEIGKDALPFIH
+454 SLVEEIGKEALPFIH

-497 AKIELEGDNQIVAA
+497 AKIELDGENQIVAA
-511 VYRPDGNARFVFI
+511 VYRPDGNACFVFI

-532 LLTDEPKFSNPA
+532 LLTDEPEFSNPA

-549 RVGSNV
+549 RIGSKV
-555 LLTTLRLL
+555 LLTALHLL
-563 LSNRRCNPLCPQ
+563 LP
-575 KLVPST
+575 
-581 MSSNPLTAF
+581 

>member
-1 MPLPTRNAS
+1 MQIRLQ
-10 VALSVLIV
+10 IV
-18 VLFGSSTYLSAWGPG
+18 PIILFLLAQIGSTVGLYAWGSG
-33 HDDVNRIAL
+33 HYDVNRIAL
-42 DRLPADIKALL
+42 DRLPVEMKALL
-53 SPDDRKAFVKESHAP
+53 SPDNRKDFVKDAKVP
-68 DDFTPWAEYERK
+68 DDFTPWSEYEK
-80 KERVITPNDL
+80 KKGKVITPNDL
-90 ATLASHNIK
+90 ATLSKYKIK

-107 KGQAVNFI
+107 TGQAVNYV
-115 LLYRALKE
+115 LLYRALKD
-123 RDGSRIA
+123 RDGDRIA

-140 ADEAA
+140 ADEVA
-145 CNHDPLVHYLT
+145 CNHDPLIHYLS
-156 YAFKGCYGMKFGEA
+156 YAFKGGYGMKFGKA

-191 LNAVPLVLLGD
+191 LNAVPLLLLGD
-202 DPQEVLAEIMLHG
+202 DPQEVLVEIMLHG
-215 LKANRFMTERGVRI
+215 LKANRFMTERSIII
-229 ASAFDPDVGEDVLA
+229 ASAFDPDAGDGALA
-243 DSRVAMAELGAHGT
+243 DSQFAMAELGAFGV
-257 RSWLEAITTIWDLI
+257 RAWLEVITTAWALI
-271 EEGKPDPV
+271 NESKPVPV
-279 ITPGLLANHQ
+279 LTPEILANYK
-289 AHRARYVAARPLKAD
+289 ARHTKFVTARPLKAD

-309 WLKLQDET
+309 WLKLQAET

-329 ISMNQGGLSFG
+329 TTMNRGGLSFG

-362 DAREPDRE
+362 DAREPEQD

-385 FHNDELV
+385 FHNYELV

-403 NLLLIGGE
+403 HLLLIGGE

-437 GQKNLNF
+437 GQKNLEF

-454 SLVEEIGKDALPFIH
+454 SLVEEIGKEALPFIH

-497 AKIELEGDNQIVAA
+497 AKIELDGENQIVAA
-511 VYRPDGNARFVFI
+511 VYRPDGNACFVFI

-532 LLTDEPKFSNPA
+532 LLTDEPEFSNPA

-549 RVGSNV
+549 RIGSKV
-555 LLTTLRLL
+555 LLAALHLL
-563 LSNRRCNPLCPQ
+563 LP
-575 KLVPST
+575 
-581 MSSNPLTAF
+581 